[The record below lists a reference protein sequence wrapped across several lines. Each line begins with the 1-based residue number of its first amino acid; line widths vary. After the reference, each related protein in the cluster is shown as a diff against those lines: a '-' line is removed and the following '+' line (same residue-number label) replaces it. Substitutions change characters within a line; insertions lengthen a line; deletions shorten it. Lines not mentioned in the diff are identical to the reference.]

1 MKNLKIGM
9 RLGIAFA
16 VVLMLLVLL
25 TAIGIIRMQ
34 SASAKTGTLVA
45 EHARIE
51 RMVAEWQ
58 KIVEV
63 NAARTAAAW
72 KVQDA
77 ADQKYFENL
86 MSASSARATEIQDA
100 MAALLPDQEGKA
112 LYQAILSTRKA
123 YVDAR
128 KAVFKA
134 KADGD
139 FDKGKRIFESDMEG
153 KRVAYLAALQRLADE
168 QKARLGAMA
177 ADIQRGYESGRNML
191 LMLGAAAVALGV
203 GFAWYITRTITQ
215 PISDAVRVAQ
225 SVSSGDLTSDIVV
238 QTRDEAGQLM
248 DALKSMNSNLV
259 DIVGQVRS
267 GADSMADATNEIA
280 AGNLDLSNRTE
291 RQASSLQETA
301 SSMEQLTAI
310 VRANADNAR
319 QATVLADAASQTAS
333 RGGAVVG
340 DMVQTME
347 AINASSRRIV
357 DIIAVI
363 DGIAFQ
369 TNILALNAAV
379 EAARAGEQGRG
390 FAVVAS
396 EVRGLAQRSAAAA
409 REIKELIADSVEKVE
424 AGASLTS
431 KAGATMDDIVAAI
444 ARVTAIMTDIADAS
458 EAQRSGIEQI
468 SHAIT
473 QMDET
478 TQQNAALVEQAA
490 AAASAMQEQSEQLAQ
505 SVSVFKLTAQ
515 QMAAMQRDAPGR
527 PAGSSR
533 LPALVR

>member
-16 VVLMLLVLL
+16 VVLSLLALL
-25 TAIGIIRMQ
+25 TVIGIVRMQ
-34 SASAKTGTLVA
+34 SASEKTNILVA
-45 EHARIE
+45 DDVRIE
-51 RMVAEWQ
+51 RMIAEWQ
-58 KIVEV
+58 KVVEV
-63 NAARTAAAW
+63 NAARTSAAW
-72 KVQDA
+72 KVQDP
-77 ADQKYFENL
+77 ADQKYFEQ
-86 MSASSARATEIQDA
+86 MMAASSARATEIQDA
-100 MAALLPDQEGKA
+100 MPALLPDAEGKA
-112 LYQAILSTRKA
+112 MYEAILASRKA

-134 KADGD
+134 KADSD
-139 FDKGKRIFESDMEG
+139 LETGKRLFESDMEG
-153 KRVAYLAALQRLADE
+153 KRIVYLAALQKLSDE
-168 QKARLGAMA
+168 QRRRLDRMA
-177 ADIQRGYESGRNML
+177 ADIQASYESGRNML
-191 LMLGAAAVALGV
+191 LMLGIAAVALGV

-215 PISDAVRVAQ
+215 PISDAVRVAE

-248 DALKSMNSNLV
+248 HALKSMNSNLV
-259 DIVGQVRS
+259 DIVGLVRT
-267 GADSMADATNEIA
+267 GADNMADATSEIA

-301 SSMEQLTAI
+301 SSMEHLTSI
-310 VRANADNAR
+310 VRANAENAR
-319 QATVLADAASQTAS
+319 QASALADMASQTAS

-340 DMVQTME
+340 DMVHMMD

-396 EVRGLAQRSAAAA
+396 EVRGLAQRSAGAAK
-409 REIKELIADSVEKVE
+409 EIKELIAESVEKVD
-424 AGASLTS
+424 AGTSLTS
-431 KAGATMDDIVAAI
+431 TAGQTMDEIVAAI
-444 ARVTAIMTDIADAS
+444 ARVTAIMTDIAEAS
-458 EAQRSGIEQI
+458 EAQRTGIEQI
-468 SHAIT
+468 NQAIT
-473 QMDET
+473 QMDQT

-490 AAASAMQEQSEQLAQ
+490 AAASAMQQQSEQLAQ

-515 QMAAMQRDAPGR
+515 QIAAMR
-527 PAGSSR
+527 AGMRSAGN
-533 LPALVR
+533 LPALA